1 MDSVINI
8 FLWKSCITTILSQGR
23 AYLMCYLKCIKN
35 NWNGNFS
42 DFIDLQ
48 EKDRFGRSCLI
59 LLKLLALY
67 LAITC
72 SWQLSNS
79 SH

>member
-1 MDSVINI
+1 MDSVTNI

-23 AYLMCYLKCIKN
+23 GCQCYLKCIKN

-42 DFIDLQ
+42 DFIDLH

-59 LLKLLALY
+59 LLKLLVVY
-67 LAITC
+67 LAIIC